1 MQAVIET
8 LLLILDLYKWVVI
21 IAAVMSWLTA
31 FNVINPHNEVV
42 RGISTVI
49 WNLTEPVLRPIRSVL
64 PNMGG
69 VDLSPIVVIIAIYF
83 LERLIVTSL
92 RPVLLP

>member
-21 IAAVMSWLTA
+21 IAAVMSWLIA
-31 FNVINPHNEVV
+31 FNVVNPRNEVV
-42 RGISTVI
+42 RSIGTVV
-49 WNLTEPVLRPIRSVL
+49 WHLTEPVLRPIRAIL

-69 VDLSPIVVIIAIYF
+69 VDLSPIVVIIGIFF
-83 LERLIVTSL
+83 LQRLIINTL
-92 RPVLLP
+92 APLLLS